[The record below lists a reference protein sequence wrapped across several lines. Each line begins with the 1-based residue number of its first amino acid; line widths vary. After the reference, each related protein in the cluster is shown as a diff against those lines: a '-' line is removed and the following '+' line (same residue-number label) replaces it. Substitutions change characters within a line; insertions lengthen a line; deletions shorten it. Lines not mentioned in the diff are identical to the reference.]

1 MLVAR
6 VWKVSSIVHRN
17 SLQRCMKSIVCSS
30 IFDVYLHLHLD
41 LHPTDIHQYIEE
53 QGLICKAKTI
63 VVSRPEQSKEVAQ
76 LDAAVLA
83 ATATAT
89 SSTAAA
95 TAAGGGGGTG
105 TDGDID
111 IEAGGEKVLDITA
124 EDTTSEENG
133 KKEDSTSTDT
143 NEPWWKSK
151 RCMIGSIAGIL
162 LLLIIVVVAVVVSSK
177 GNGGGGGG
185 VSSGEKATPA
195 SVSLYPDWNMQA
207 N

>member
-95 TAAGGGGGTG
+95 TAAVGG
-105 TDGDID
+105 GDID
-111 IEAGGEKVLDITA
+111 IEAGAEKVLDITA
-124 EDTTSEENG
+124 EDATSS
-133 KKEDSTSTDT
+133 DSTSTDT
-143 NEPWWKSK
+143 NGPWWKSK

>member
-1 MLVAR
+1 MYTYTCTLT
-6 VWKVSSIVHRN
+6 
-17 SLQRCMKSIVCSS
+17 
-30 IFDVYLHLHLD
+30 LHPT
-41 LHPTDIHQYIEE
+41 PTDIHQYIEE

-95 TAAGGGGGTG
+95 TAAVGG
-105 TDGDID
+105 GDID
-111 IEAGGEKVLDITA
+111 IEAGVEKVLDITA
-124 EDTTSEENG
+124 EDTTTTS
-133 KKEDSTSTDT
+133 DSTDT
-143 NEPWWKSK
+143 NGPWWKSK

-177 GNGGGGGG
+177 GNGGGSGG

>member
-1 MLVAR
+1 MYAYTCTLT
-6 VWKVSSIVHRN
+6 
-17 SLQRCMKSIVCSS
+17 
-30 IFDVYLHLHLD
+30 LHPT
-41 LHPTDIHQYIEE
+41 PTDIHQYIEE

-95 TAAGGGGGTG
+95 TAAIGGGGGNEVAGG
-105 TDGDID
+105 TDID
-111 IEAGGEKVLDITA
+111 IEAGAEKVLDITA
-124 EDTTSEENG
+124 EDTTTTS
-133 KKEDSTSTDT
+133 DSTSTDT
-143 NEPWWKSK
+143 NGPWWKSK

-177 GNGGGGGG
+177 GNGGGSGG

-195 SVSLYPDWNMQA
+195 SVSLYPVWNMQA